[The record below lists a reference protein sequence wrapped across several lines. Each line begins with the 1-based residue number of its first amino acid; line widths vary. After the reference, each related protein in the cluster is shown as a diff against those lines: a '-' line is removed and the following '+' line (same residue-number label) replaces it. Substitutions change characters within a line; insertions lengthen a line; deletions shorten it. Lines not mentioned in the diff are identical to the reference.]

1 MRLQPVL
8 RQIHISHNVR
18 PGGSGAVGQ
27 FRAAKTGMEFL
38 RNGAAADYRPAF
50 EHEGLESSFGEIEG
64 GDQPVVS
71 CAEDNDVAL
80 FGHRYFVPL
89 ECFRISSAA
98 RRPGA
103 PMMPPPGCVADPHI
117 HRFLIGVLYCAKP
130 GTGRRKNNCS
140 SESSPWKM
148 LPSVSPH
155 SRSRSSG
162 VTTWRPTMMFF
173 RFGAN
178 SAMVSTTLSPNASF
192 FSSHVPSFSLYGA
205 YCTKHDMTCL
215 PGGATDGSVRLGMT
229 MSMYGRREKW
239 PYLASSYARSMY
251 SIFGEMDI
259 APRRCAPTP
268 GSA

>member
-1 MRLQPVL
+1 MF

-18 PGGSGAVGQ
+18 PDGTGAMGQ
-27 FRAAKTGMEFL
+27 LRTAKAGMKFL
-38 RNGAAADYRPAF
+38 RNRAAADYRPAF

-89 ECFRISSAA
+89 QCFRISSAA

-117 HRFLIGVLYCAKP
+117 YRFLIGVRYCAHP

-148 LPSVSPH
+148 LPSLNPH

-162 VTTWRPTMMFF
+162 VTTCFWMMMSLML
-173 RFGAN
+173 GAY
-178 SAMVSTTLSPNASF
+178 SAIVLTTVSPKASF
-192 FSSHVPSFSLYGA
+192 
-205 YCTKHDMTCL
+205 
-215 PGGATDGSVRLGMT
+215 
-229 MSMYGRREKW
+229 
-239 PYLASSYARSMY
+239 
-251 SIFGEMDI
+251 
-259 APRRCAPTP
+259 
-268 GSA
+268 